1 VNRLYFAYGSNL
13 HPFRLAERAPS
24 STLVGTTV
32 LPAHA
37 LRFHKRSV
45 DGSAKCDVVPDTAAV
60 VYGALFELDA
70 RDVDAL
76 SSAEEGYERV
86 ALNVQAAGESREA
99 FTFRARPDRIAP
111 GLTPYRWYR
120 ELVMIGARYHGFP
133 AAYVADIA
141 RVAAADDPDP
151 ARAAAM
157 DVFCCRLRES
167 PR

>member
-13 HPFRLAERAPS
+13 HPLRLAERAPS

-45 DGSAKCDVVPDTAAV
+45 DGSAKCDVVPDPAAV

-70 RDVDAL
+70 RGFDAL
-76 SSAEEGYERV
+76 SLAEEGYERV
-86 ALNVQAAGESREA
+86 ALEVRAAGEPREA

-120 ELVMIGARYHGFP
+120 ELVMIGARFHAFP
-133 AAYVADIA
+133 DDYVATLE
-141 RVAAADDPDP
+141 RVAVAHDPDP

-157 DVFCCRLRES
+157 DALGRRLRES
-167 PR
+167 LP